1 LGTLALCVC
10 VCVCVVIF
18 IFLHDVVCT
27 RRKMQKIKTAK
38 VLEMAR
44 TKKKG
49 RGGKKSKVNFSSL
62 LFSSHLIC
70 GEIRTWCV
78 ARFGVGFRRLFS
90 CGNRSPN
97 VVQYF
102 LCACDVFPFT
112 CCVVLRLF
120 FSCLGFMV

>member
-1 LGTLALCVC
+1 
-10 VCVCVVIF
+10 
-18 IFLHDVVCT
+18 
-27 RRKMQKIKTAK
+27 MQKIKTAK

-62 LFSSHLIC
+62 LFSSHLIF

-78 ARFGVGFRRLFS
+78 ARFGVGFRRLSSF
-90 CGNRSPN
+90 RSPN